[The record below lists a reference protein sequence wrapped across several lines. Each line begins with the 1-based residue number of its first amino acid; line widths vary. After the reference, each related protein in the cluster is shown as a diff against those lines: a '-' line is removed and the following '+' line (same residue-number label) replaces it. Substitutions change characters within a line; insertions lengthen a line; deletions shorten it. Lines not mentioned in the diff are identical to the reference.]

1 MPDAKTG
8 LFSRGRG
15 PFVTNIIAAILK
27 SAGQTVNQPHRKKA
41 SASPLI
47 NRIKIYANLMIVP
60 VLLLA
65 AWQLLSSTGLLLEV
79 VLPSPWKVLMGLET
93 IILNGTLA
101 IDLRDS
107 GIRVLIGYFW
117 GVVIGLTLGLASGLS
132 KFIERLVGPV
142 VDVLRQIPLYAW
154 IPLIILWFGIGEL
167 SKYVIIA
174 KAVFIPVFV
183 NTLQGIRGVSKEYIE
198 VSQVLEL
205 HYFRLLTKVV
215 LPSALPSIFTG
226 LRLGAGFA
234 WMAVVAAE
242 MLGGLTGIG
251 YGLLQAK
258 DFLQSD
264 KLIALMIVIGLVGF
278 LVDRVLKEV
287 ESSVLH
293 WRKGFSGEKQ

>member
-1 MPDAKTG
+1 M
-8 LFSRGRG
+8 
-15 PFVTNIIAAILK
+15 TNIISTIFGLSRQATDK
-27 SAGQTVNQPHRKKA
+27 PHKRGTVV
-41 SASPLI
+41 SPFVS
-47 NRIKIYANLMIVP
+47 RIKIYANLMIVP
-60 VLLLA
+60 LLLLA
-65 AWQLLSSTGLLLEV
+65 VWQILSGTGLLLEV
-79 VLPSPWKVLMGLET
+79 VLPSPWKVLMGLRS
-93 IILNGTLA
+93 IILDGTLG

-107 GIRVLIGYFW
+107 GIRVLVGYFW
-117 GVVIGLTLGLASGLS
+117 GVLIGLSLGLASGLS
-132 KFIERLVGPV
+132 KFVERLVGPV

-154 IPLIILWFGIGEL
+154 IPLIILWFGIGEM

-174 KAVFIPVFV
+174 KSVFIPVFV
-183 NTLQGIRGVSKEYIE
+183 NTLQGIRGVSKDYIE

-205 HYFRLLTKVV
+205 RYFKLLSKVV

-264 KLIALMIVIGLVGF
+264 KLIALMLVIGLVGF
-278 LVDRVLKEV
+278 LVDRVLKV
-287 ESSVLH
+287 AESSVLH
-293 WRKGFSGEKQ
+293 WRKGFSGEK

>member
-1 MPDAKTG
+1 M
-8 LFSRGRG
+8 
-15 PFVTNIIAAILK
+15 TNIISTIFGLSRQAADK
-27 SAGQTVNQPHRKKA
+27 PHKRGTA
-41 SASPLI
+41 VFPSIS
-47 NRIKIYANLMIVP
+47 RIKIYVNLMIVP
-60 VLLLA
+60 LLLLTV
-65 AWQLLSSTGLLLEV
+65 WQILSGTGLLLEV
-79 VLPSPWKVLMGLET
+79 VLPSPWKVLMGLRS
-93 IILNGTLA
+93 IILDRTLG

-107 GIRVLIGYFW
+107 GIRVLVGYFW
-117 GVVIGLTLGLASGLS
+117 GVLIGLSLGLASGLS
-132 KFIERLVGPV
+132 KFVERLVGPV

-154 IPLIILWFGIGEL
+154 IPLIILWFGIGEM

-174 KAVFIPVFV
+174 KSVFIPVFV
-183 NTLQGIRGVSKEYIE
+183 NTLQGIRGVSRDYIE

-205 HYFRLLTKVV
+205 RYFKLLSKVV

-264 KLIALMIVIGLVGF
+264 KLIALMLVIGLVGF
-278 LVDRVLKEV
+278 LVDRVLKV
-287 ESSVLH
+287 AESSVLH
-293 WRKGFSGEKQ
+293 WRKGFSGEK

>member
-1 MPDAKTG
+1 M
-8 LFSRGRG
+8 
-15 PFVTNIIAAILK
+15 TNIISTIFRLSNQAADK
-27 SAGQTVNQPHRKKA
+27 PRKRKTVV
-41 SASPLI
+41 SPLVS
-47 NRIKIYANLMIVP
+47 RMKIYANLMIVP
-60 VLLLA
+60 LLLLTV
-65 AWQLLSSTGLLLEV
+65 WQVLSGTGLLLEV
-79 VLPSPWKVLMGLET
+79 VLPSPWKVLLGLKT
-93 IILNGTLA
+93 IILDGTLG

-107 GIRVLIGYFW
+107 GIRVLVGYFW
-117 GVVIGLTLGLASGLS
+117 GVLIGLSLGLASGLS
-132 KFIERLVGPV
+132 KFVERLVGPV

-167 SKYVIIA
+167 SKYVVIA
-174 KAVFIPVFV
+174 KSVFIPVFV
-183 NTLQGIRGVSKEYIE
+183 NTLQGIRGVSKDYIE
-198 VSQVLEL
+198 VSQVLEIR
-205 HYFRLLTKVV
+205 YFKLLSKVV

-264 KLIALMIVIGLVGF
+264 KLIALMLVIGLVGF
-278 LVDRVLKEV
+278 LVDRVLKLA

>member
-1 MPDAKTG
+1 M
-8 LFSRGRG
+8 
-15 PFVTNIIAAILK
+15 TNIISTIFGLSRQAADK
-27 SAGQTVNQPHRKKA
+27 PHKRGTA
-41 SASPLI
+41 VFPSIS
-47 NRIKIYANLMIVP
+47 RIKIYVNLMIVP
-60 VLLLA
+60 LLLLTV
-65 AWQLLSSTGLLLEV
+65 WQILSGTGLLLEV
-79 VLPSPWKVLMGLET
+79 VLPSPWKVLMGLRS
-93 IILNGTLA
+93 IILDGTLG

-107 GIRVLIGYFW
+107 GIRVLVGYFW
-117 GVVIGLTLGLASGLS
+117 GVLIGLSLGLASGLS
-132 KFIERLVGPV
+132 KFVERLVGPV

-154 IPLIILWFGIGEL
+154 IPLIILWFGIGEM

-174 KAVFIPVFV
+174 KSVFIPVFV
-183 NTLQGIRGVSKEYIE
+183 NTLQGIRGVSRDYIE

-205 HYFRLLTKVV
+205 RYFKLLSKVV

-264 KLIALMIVIGLVGF
+264 KLIALMLVIGLVGF
-278 LVDRVLKEV
+278 LVDRVLKV
-287 ESSVLH
+287 AESSVLH
-293 WRKGFSGEKQ
+293 WRKGFSGEK

>member
-1 MPDAKTG
+1 M
-8 LFSRGRG
+8 
-15 PFVTNIIAAILK
+15 
-27 SAGQTVNQPHRKKA
+27 
-41 SASPLI
+41 
-47 NRIKIYANLMIVP
+47 
-60 VLLLA
+60 
-65 AWQLLSSTGLLLEV
+65 
-79 VLPSPWKVLMGLET
+79 
-93 IILNGTLA
+93 
-101 IDLRDS
+101 
-107 GIRVLIGYFW
+107 
-117 GVVIGLTLGLASGLS
+117 VIGLTLGLASGLS

-215 LPSALPSIFTG
+215 LPSALPSIF
-226 LRLGAGFA
+226 A

-278 LVDRVLKEV
+278 LVDRVLKAV

>member
-1 MPDAKTG
+1 M
-8 LFSRGRG
+8 
-15 PFVTNIIAAILK
+15 TNIISTIFGLSRQAADK
-27 SAGQTVNQPHRKKA
+27 PHKRGTA
-41 SASPLI
+41 VSPFI
-47 NRIKIYANLMIVP
+47 SRIKIYANLMIVP
-60 VLLLA
+60 LLLLTI
-65 AWQLLSSTGLLLEV
+65 WQILSGTGLLLEV
-79 VLPSPWKVLMGLET
+79 VLPSPWKVLMGLRS
-93 IILNGTLA
+93 IILDGTLG

-107 GIRVLIGYFW
+107 GIRVLVGYFW
-117 GVVIGLTLGLASGLS
+117 GVLIGLSLGLASGLS
-132 KFIERLVGPV
+132 KFVERLVGPV

-154 IPLIILWFGIGEL
+154 IPLIILWFGIGEV

-174 KAVFIPVFV
+174 KSVFIPVFV
-183 NTLQGIRGVSKEYIE
+183 NTLQGIRGVSKDYIE

-205 HYFRLLTKVV
+205 RYFKLLSKVV

-264 KLIALMIVIGLVGF
+264 KLIALMLVIGLVGF
-278 LVDRVLKEV
+278 LVDRVLKV
-287 ESSVLH
+287 AESSVLH
-293 WRKGFSGEKQ
+293 WRKGFSGEK

>member
-1 MPDAKTG
+1 MLDGKGASAKEEGKT
-8 LFSRGRG
+8 FM
-15 PFVTNIIAAILK
+15 TNIISTIFRLSNQAADK
-27 SAGQTVNQPHRKKA
+27 PRKRKTVV
-41 SASPLI
+41 SPLVS
-47 NRIKIYANLMIVP
+47 RMKIYANLMIVP
-60 VLLLA
+60 LLLLTV
-65 AWQLLSSTGLLLEV
+65 WQVLSGTGLLLEV
-79 VLPSPWKVLMGLET
+79 VLPSPWKVLLGLKT
-93 IILNGTLA
+93 IILDGTLG

-107 GIRVLIGYFW
+107 GIRVLVGYFW
-117 GVVIGLTLGLASGLS
+117 GVLIGLSLGLASGLS
-132 KFIERLVGPV
+132 KFVERLVGPV

-167 SKYVIIA
+167 SKYVVIA
-174 KAVFIPVFV
+174 KSVFIPVFV
-183 NTLQGIRGVSKEYIE
+183 NTLQGIRGVSKDYIE
-198 VSQVLEL
+198 VSQVLEIR
-205 HYFRLLTKVV
+205 YFKLLSKVV

-264 KLIALMIVIGLVGF
+264 KLIALMLVIGLVGF
-278 LVDRVLKEV
+278 LVDRVLKLA